1 LTPDAGTLAGDA
13 RVAIVTGASQGV
25 GAVTVEA
32 FLDRGVRV
40 VAVSRELPGRSDERL
55 IDVPGD
61 VADPATGP
69 RVVEAALAAFGQ
81 VDVLV
86 NNAGMDLFGPM
97 GETSIEDAQR
107 VFAVNALG
115 PLWMIRAATEAL
127 AERSGAIVN
136 VTSRLA
142 HVGVPEMAIYGAS
155 KGALR
160 ALTHGA
166 AVELA
171 PRGIRVNAVAPGMT
185 ETPLFTEWLAASDD
199 PVATRARVEATTPL
213 GRLAKPEDVAAAVL
227 FLASDAAA
235 HITGTTLPVDGG
247 YTAA

>member
-1 LTPDAGTLAGDA
+1 LTATAGRGDA
-13 RVAIVTGASQGV
+13 RVAIVTGASKGV
-25 GAVTVEA
+25 GAVTLQA
-32 FLDRGVRV
+32 FLDSGVRV
-40 VAVSRELPGRSDERL
+40 VAVSRELPGRRDEQL

-61 VADPATGP
+61 VADPSTGA
-69 RVVEAALAAFGQ
+69 RVVEAALEAFGRI
-81 VDVLV
+81 DVLV
-86 NNAGMDLFGPM
+86 NNAAMDLYGPM
-97 GETSIEDAQR
+97 GETSIEDARR
-107 VFAVNALG
+107 VFEVNALG
-115 PLWMIRAATEAL
+115 PLWMIRAATDAL

-142 HVGVPEMAIYGAS
+142 QIGVPEMAIYGAS

-185 ETPLFTEWLAASDD
+185 ETPLLSEWLAASDD
-199 PVATRARVEATTPL
+199 PDATRARVVERIPL
-213 GRLAKPEDVAAAVL
+213 GRLARPEDVAAAIL